1 MQREPVTVQQIEEW
15 KKIFE
20 KYKTLLVPNRKTGQE
35 IVDYIIAKYNVDKFE
50 DDEANK
56 VVYYNVMENELLKS
70 KLKGDEKPIP
80 VTFYLKSENKEVFLG
95 VDLVSGFYCVE
106 DDEDLWDEICA
117 FQGLDEDDLS
127 NYYRVAEYINCL
139 NKFGILEDVLNKQPK
154 V

>member
-1 MQREPVTVQQIEEW
+1 MQREAITTQQIEEW

-35 IVDYIIAKYNVDKFE
+35 MVDYITAKYNANKFE

-56 VVYYNVMENELLKS
+56 VVYYNVIKNEPLKS
-70 KLKGDEKPIP
+70 KLKRNEKPIP
-80 VTFYLKSENKEVFLG
+80 VTFYWENENKKVFIG

-106 DDEDLWDEICA
+106 DDEDLWDELCA

-139 NKFGILEDVLNKQPK
+139 NKVGMLEDVLNKQSR
-154 V
+154 